1 MTNGL
6 LTCRWWG
13 ETPASLGG
21 TVRERWLARTLAP
34 PTLICEEVL
43 GGDAVQFE
51 QVENGNQRKTNTKHS
66 ENGNNSLT

>member
-1 MTNGL
+1 MVGRDSGRAL
-6 LTCRWWG
+6 
-13 ETPASLGG
+13 AG
-21 TVRERWLARTLAP
+21 TVRERRLARTLAP